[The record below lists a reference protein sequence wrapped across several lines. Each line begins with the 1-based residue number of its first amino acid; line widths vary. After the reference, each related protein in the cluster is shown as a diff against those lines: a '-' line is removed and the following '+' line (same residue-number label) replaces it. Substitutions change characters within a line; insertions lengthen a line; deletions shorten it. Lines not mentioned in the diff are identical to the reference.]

1 MLSFPSKK
9 FNVFSDKLI
18 SYILVGFMI
27 LSVLAAGYAGY
38 VFHTPAKDLQN
49 VEITVRRSDVEVFA
63 SRAGLTVEEA
73 LSFLKEQG
81 VTSIGV
87 PEYYLWKLRRDPGH
101 YVLSNLE
108 LVGEMALNPEL
119 SPYREFLE
127 ETISEIGLSFGDYVV
142 FMPNGP
148 WAEQV
153 GEHLAELYETEP
165 PELFSLVSRSYDD
178 MILFFIKGAR
188 YDNLPHL
195 SLGAKPFELEQ
206 AADAGFLINPYLSQ
220 RNIEIGT
227 TVDQM
232 LSTYDGFP
240 LSAAIF
246 EGGTVPGYPRFL
258 AGTADALRQ
267 RGIPGVIYEYHQ
279 FPKGM
284 EQLAP
289 LLGYNL
295 AVMRPHRA
303 DQPPHAAL
311 NGILER
317 RVQMVEL
324 QIRNLFPRL
333 GGEEYRERLSIHI
346 VSLMGELERNGFTP
360 GKVTPLAPMQ
370 LPFYLYLIMAAGVL
384 AVSLLILRIFF
395 TWKNYHSLWIFA
407 LGILALLLLFKWNF
421 LFTQQALSLGA
432 AVLFPLYAAL
442 LFFFLPSAGKGVDH
456 SPQDGASALALAAHM
471 DMGLLWRSLWRIF
484 MVFLLSLSGG
494 FLVHGLLTTPPFF
507 HGMELFRGVK
517 TMYTIPLALAALMA
531 FTIQGFSESEDYGEN
546 LARRSSS
553 LEPSG
558 EQKQA
563 FFVFLGRLLRRPF
576 TLGDLILVG
585 VIILGGLFYL
595 TRTGHVMEISSAE
608 GALRG
613 FLDYTLGVRPRFK
626 EFAIGYP
633 LAFLGLYLVGS
644 SGKVVLRRLAFCF
657 LLVGT
662 LVPISVV
669 NTFAHITAPVSL
681 SLLRSF
687 HGFWL
692 GCIGGFFILFI
703 WKRVALL
710 LLLHKLYMRMKQE
723 QKKDQGEK

>member
-1 MLSFPSKK
+1 MP
-9 FNVFSDKLI
+9 SDKLV
-18 SYILVGFMI
+18 SYILVGI
-27 LSVLAAGYAGY
+27 LLLSVFAAGYAGY
-38 VFHTPAKDLQN
+38 FFHASAKDARDL
-49 VEITVRRSDVEVFA
+49 EITVRLSDVEIFA

-73 LSFLKEQG
+73 LSYLKEQG

-87 PEYYLWKLRRDPGH
+87 SEYYLWKLRRDPGH

-119 SPYREFLE
+119 SYYRGFLE
-127 ETISEIGLSFGDYVV
+127 ETISETGLSFGDYIV
-142 FMPNGP
+142 FMPQGP

-153 GEHLAELYETEP
+153 GEHLNELYAIEQP
-165 PELFSLVSRSYDD
+165 GIFSLESRSYDN
-178 MILFFIKGAR
+178 MILYLIKGAR
-188 YDNLPHL
+188 YENLPHL
-195 SLGAKPFELEQ
+195 SLGAKPSELEQ
-206 AADAGFLINPYLSQ
+206 IAGAGLFINPYLSQ
-220 RNIEIGT
+220 RKIENDATIE
-227 TVDQM
+227 QM

-240 LSAAIF
+240 LSAAVF

-267 RGIPGVIYEYHQ
+267 RSIPGVIYEYHL

-284 EQLAP
+284 ERVAP
-289 LLGYNL
+289 LLDYNL

-311 NGILER
+311 NSIMER

-324 QIRNLFPRL
+324 QVRDLFPRL
-333 GGEEYRERLSIHI
+333 GGEELRDRLSSHM
-346 VSLMGELERNGFTP
+346 VLLTGELERNGFTP
-360 GKVTPLAPMQ
+360 GKVSPLVPPQ
-370 LPFYLYLIMAAGVL
+370 LPLSLYLIMAAGVL
-384 AVSLLILRIFF
+384 AVSLLMLRIFF
-395 TWKNYHSLWIFA
+395 TWKNYHSLWLFV
-407 LGILALLLLFKWNF
+407 LGILGVFLLFKWNF
-421 LFTQQALSLGA
+421 LFTQQGLSLAA

-442 LFFFLPSAGKGVDH
+442 LFFFLPSAEKGGDR

-471 DMGLLWRSLWRIF
+471 DMGLLWRSLGRIF
-484 MVFLLSLSGG
+484 LVFLISLAGG
-494 FLVHGLLTTPPFF
+494 LLVHGLLTTPPFF

-517 TMYTIPLALAALMA
+517 MMYTIPLALAALMA
-531 FTIQGFSESEDYGEN
+531 FTIQGFSESEAYRGNPGE
-546 LARRSSS
+546 AFYR

-558 EQKQA
+558 EQKHA
-563 FFVFLGRLLRRPF
+563 FYVFLRRLLRRPV
-576 TLGDLILVG
+576 TLGDLILIG
-585 VIILGGLFYL
+585 VLLLGGLFYL
-595 TRTGHVMEISSAE
+595 TRTGHVMEITAAE
-608 GALRG
+608 GAVRG

-633 LAFLGLYLVGS
+633 LAFLGLYLLGS
-644 SGKVVLRRLAFCF
+644 SGGTVIRRLAFCF

-710 LLLHKLYMRMKQE
+710 LLLHKLYIRMKQE
-723 QKKDQGEK
+723 QKNGQGEK